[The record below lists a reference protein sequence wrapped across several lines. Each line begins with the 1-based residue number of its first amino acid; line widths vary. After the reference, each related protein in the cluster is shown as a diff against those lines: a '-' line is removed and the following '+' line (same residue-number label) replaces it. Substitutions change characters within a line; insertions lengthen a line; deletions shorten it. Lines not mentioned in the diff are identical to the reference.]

1 MERLV
6 FGLMAIA
13 AGAAAAFQSAANAGL
28 AERIGLGAALVVN
41 TTIVLAA
48 ALALY
53 LANGPHVG
61 FFPRDTPW
69 WLYVGGACGF
79 VIVLSL
85 AVVFPRIGA
94 AVAIALMLLGQ
105 SAAALAIDHFGLFA
119 MPISPVTAA
128 RIAGM
133 ALVAG
138 GVVLLRAG

>member
-1 MERLV
+1 MERFL

-41 TTIVLAA
+41 TTIVLVA

-61 FFPRDTPW
+61 FFPRATPW
-69 WLYVGGACGF
+69 WLYVGGVCGF

-94 AVAIALMLLGQ
+94 AVAIALMVLGQ
-105 SAAALAIDHFGLFA
+105 SAAALAIDHYGLFA

-133 ALVAG
+133 VLVAG